1 MEYVLKNRLKEFRA
15 RDGLN
20 QTELAKLAEVSRQ
33 TISLIERGEYTPS
46 VVIAMRIAQIFNE
59 NVENVF
65 QLVEVAKWNKENK
78 FQRNK
83 DGWDIQRIC
92 WFQQFWVALSVSLE
106 Y

>member
-1 MEYVLKNRLKEFRA
+1 MEYVLKNRLKELRA

-65 QLVEVAKWNKENK
+65 QLVEV
-78 FQRNK
+78 
-83 DGWDIQRIC
+83 
-92 WFQQFWVALSVSLE
+92 
-106 Y
+106 